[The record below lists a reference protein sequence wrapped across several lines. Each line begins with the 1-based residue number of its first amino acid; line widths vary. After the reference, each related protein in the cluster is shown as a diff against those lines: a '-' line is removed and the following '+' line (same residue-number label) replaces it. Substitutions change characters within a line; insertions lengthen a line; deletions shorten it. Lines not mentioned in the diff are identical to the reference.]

1 MDKGILFISA
11 TILLS
16 LGITGSGFFIGN
28 GYYQTHMNNRS
39 VIVKGLAEMPVKA
52 DLAIWNIKFQ
62 TIGNDLTETQSKIN
76 NHKDLIIAFLNKN
89 GFRSSEITIGRINT
103 NDLDANPYREKT
115 AGQPRFILTQ
125 NIYVRSNQ
133 VNSVAHTSEKI
144 GELVGQGIVFAN
156 TEYEQPISYLFTG
169 LNQIKPVML
178 EEATQNARQAAT
190 EFAKNSQAV
199 VGKIRKANQ
208 GVFSILPQDA
218 APGVSETAQIDKTVR
233 VVSTVEYFLE

>member
-62 TIGNDLTETQSKIN
+62 TIGNELTETQSKIN

-89 GFRSSEITIGRINT
+89 GFRSSEITIG
-103 NDLDANPYREKT
+103 
-115 AGQPRFILTQ
+115 
-125 NIYVRSNQ
+125 
-133 VNSVAHTSEKI
+133 
-144 GELVGQGIVFAN
+144 
-156 TEYEQPISYLFTG
+156 
-169 LNQIKPVML
+169 
-178 EEATQNARQAAT
+178 
-190 EFAKNSQAV
+190 
-199 VGKIRKANQ
+199 
-208 GVFSILPQDA
+208 
-218 APGVSETAQIDKTVR
+218 
-233 VVSTVEYFLE
+233 